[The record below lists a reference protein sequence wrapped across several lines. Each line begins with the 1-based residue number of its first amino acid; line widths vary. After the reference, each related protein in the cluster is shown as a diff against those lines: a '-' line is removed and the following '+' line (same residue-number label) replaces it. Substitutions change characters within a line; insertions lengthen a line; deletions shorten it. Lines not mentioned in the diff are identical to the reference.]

1 MRIII
6 ISFIYMA
13 TNLLSDTPVGQK
25 VNLISIKGGRDI
37 TRRLL
42 ALGLAIG
49 NEVEVLQHRGR
60 GVVVAKGSNR
70 VALGEDVAQM
80 LVVGKPE

>member
-6 ISFIYMA
+6 ISSFYMS
-13 TNLLSDTPVGQK
+13 TNLLSDIPVGQK
-25 VNLISIKGGRDI
+25 VCLISVNGGRDI
-37 TRRLL
+37 TKRLL

-60 GVVVAKGSNR
+60 GVVVAKGGNR
-70 VALGEDVAQM
+70 VALGEGVAQM